1 MTMPHPHPRYS
12 KAKRLACCLARDF
25 IESRP
30 LLGRCVMVPQLRAE
44 LKVKNVRVSEVRC
57 DVFENNAKRCIERF
71 AEVGFARRCG
81 SVSTICA
88 DVVE

>member
-1 MTMPHPHPRYS
+1 
-12 KAKRLACCLARDF
+12 
-25 IESRP
+25 
-30 LLGRCVMVPQLRAE
+30 MVPQLRAE